1 MRFVRI
7 IPRMT
12 QKNLWF
18 LNPIPLNILRLR
30 AKTIPQMKVKQ
41 QGLPNWHPLEENRV
55 NIQTWFIFKDLNDD
69 LSPKFI
75 ILYNGLRVIFLLL
88 QCIMFHPSCLI
99 IVLSVLYHQNQTL
112 KPNQRHETRNAPDM
126 VSDTDTPSTNNKQ
139 QTIWHDQR
147 PIKSPL

>member
-1 MRFVRI
+1 MAFKNSTNRI
-7 IPRMT
+7 WISIFGG
-12 QKNLWF
+12 KY
-18 LNPIPLNILRLR
+18 LNIRIYSNIRLI
-30 AKTIPQMKVKQ
+30 TD
-41 QGLPNWHPLEENRV
+41 WHPLEENRV

-75 ILYNGLRVIFLLL
+75 ISYNGLRVIFLLL